1 MVAHCDKKKRLA
13 PLLGCLRN
21 LDEAGMSSHVH
32 VQIFESFVNFSFG
45 DICLQ
50 FFMFEN
56 LVMLW
61 NIWIG
66 NDAHVV
72 KSFVAFACL
81 FVACVVCGL
90 VHVNTCDAM
99 INVNDR

>member
-1 MVAHCDKKKRLA
+1 VVAHCDKKKRLA

-45 DICLQ
+45 TLFA

-56 LVMLW
+56 LGCCGTSGLGTMLM
-61 NIWIG
+61 
-66 NDAHVV
+66 
-72 KSFVAFACL
+72 C
-81 FVACVVCGL
+81 
-90 VHVNTCDAM
+90 
-99 INVNDR
+99 